1 MGKDA
6 DEMIGR
12 QPKGSGKLAH
22 VKVLLRMPLKGMTDG
37 IDFFGIA
44 GAEGSVRL
52 HSVFEKERFRPER
65 HGVFIACFLCAC
77 DAFK

>member
-52 HSVFEKERFRPER
+52 HSVFEKGALLPRASWRFYRLLPVR
-65 HGVFIACFLCAC
+65 LRCV
-77 DAFK
+77 